1 MKIQAYKERGLR
13 RKIITVKWP
22 AWDHKEAIT
31 AWLFSTPALVLLL
44 LFLVVPFFMA
54 VYLSFT
60 NQRLLPGPLPVDFIG
75 LRNYTRLLQDDTF
88 LRALLNNFVF
98 VLVVVPVQTG
108 LALMMALLV
117 NQKLPGVGLFRT
129 IYFSPVVTPLVVVA
143 IVWSFL
149 YNPGQGFIN
158 AFLRTISFGH
168 LGPYQWLDSPSLALP
183 AIIILSVWQGV
194 GFQMVIYL
202 AGLQGISQTLYEA
215 ARIDGAST
223 WKRVIYI
230 TLPQL
235 RNITIFVV
243 VATTILAF
251 KLYTQVAVLTQ
262 GGPEDATMT
271 TVFYLVNQ
279 GYSML
284 QVGYASAISVI
295 FFLIILVFSIIQRF
309 VVREERE
316 VM

>member
-1 MKIQAYKERGLR
+1 MRMQIYKEHGI
-13 RKIITVKWP
+13 RKKTITRKWFG
-22 AWDHKEAIT
+22 WYHKEAVT
-31 AWLFSTPALVLLL
+31 AWLFSTPALLLLL

-75 LRNYTRLLQDDTF
+75 FRNYVRLLQDNTF

-108 LALMMALLV
+108 LALTMALLV
-117 NQKLPGVGLFRT
+117 NQKLPGVRLFRT
-129 IYFSPVVTPLVVVA
+129 IYFSPVVTPMVVVA

-149 YNPGQGFIN
+149 YNPGQGLIN
-158 AFLRTISFGH
+158 AFLHTISFGH
-168 LGPYQWLDSPSLALP
+168 LGPYQWLDSPGLALS
-183 AIIILSVWQGV
+183 AIIIFSVWQGV

-202 AGLQGISQTLYEA
+202 AGLQGIPETLYEA
-215 ARIDGAST
+215 ARIDGAGT
-223 WKRVIYI
+223 WKRILYI

-235 RNITIFVV
+235 RNTTIFVV

-251 KLYTQVAVLTQ
+251 KLYTQIAVLTQ

-284 QVGYASAISVI
+284 QVGYASAISVV
-295 FFLIILVFSIIQRF
+295 FFLIILVFSLVQRF

>member
-1 MKIQAYKERGLR
+1 MRVQAYKERGMR
-13 RKIITVKWP
+13 RQTITIKWSG
-22 AWDHKEAIT
+22 WYHKEAVT
-31 AWLFSTPALVLLL
+31 AWLFSTPALVLLV
-44 LFLVVPFFMA
+44 LFLVLPFFMA

-75 LRNYTRLLQDDTF
+75 LRNYVRLLQDDTF
-88 LRALLNNFVF
+88 LRALLNNFIF

-108 LALMMALLV
+108 LAFMMALLV
-117 NQKLPGVGLFRT
+117 NQKLPGVRFFRT
-129 IYFSPVVTPLVVVA
+129 IYFSPVVTPMVVVA

-149 YNPGQGFIN
+149 YNPGQGLIN
-158 AFLRTISFGH
+158 AFLCTISFGH
-168 LGPYQWLDSPSLALP
+168 LGPYQWLDSPHLALP
-183 AIIILSVWQGV
+183 AIIILSIWQGV

-223 WKRVIYI
+223 WKRVLYI

-262 GGPEDATMT
+262 GEPEDATMT

-316 VM
+316 IV

>member
-1 MKIQAYKERGLR
+1 MRVQIYKEHGVRK
-13 RKIITVKWP
+13 KIITINWP
-22 AWDHKEAIT
+22 GRLHKETIT
-31 AWLFSTPALVLLL
+31 AWLFSMPALLLLL

-54 VYLSFT
+54 VYLSLT
-60 NQRLLPGPLPVDFIG
+60 NQRLLPGPLPVAFIG
-75 LRNYTRLLQDDTF
+75 FRNYVRLLQDDTF

-108 LALMMALLV
+108 LALLMALLV
-117 NQKLPGVGLFRT
+117 HQKLPGVKLFRT
-129 IYFSPVVTPLVVVA
+129 IYFSPVVTPMVVVA

-149 YNPGQGFIN
+149 YNPGQGLIN
-158 AFLRTISFGH
+158 AFLHTISFGY
-168 LGPYQWLDSPSLALP
+168 LGPYQWLDSPVLALP
-183 AIIILSVWQGV
+183 AIIILSVWQGA

-202 AGLQGISQTLYEA
+202 AGLQGISETLYEA
-215 ARIDGAST
+215 AHIDGASA
-223 WKRVIYI
+223 WQRFLYI

-243 VATTILAF
+243 VSTTILAF

-279 GYSML
+279 GYSLL

-295 FFLIILVFSIIQRF
+295 FFLIILVFSILQRF

-316 VM
+316 VV